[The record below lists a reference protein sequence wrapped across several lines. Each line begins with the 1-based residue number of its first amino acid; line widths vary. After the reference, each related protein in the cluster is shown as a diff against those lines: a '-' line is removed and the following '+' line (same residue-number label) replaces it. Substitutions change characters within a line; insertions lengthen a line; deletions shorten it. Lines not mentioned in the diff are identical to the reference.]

1 MKNKK
6 LKKAKNIYMI
16 GIKGVGMTP
25 VAQILKEMGKNIFG
39 SDTVEVFFTD
49 KVLKRHQLKFAEGF
63 NVKNIPEK
71 VDLVIH
77 SSAFSKNNNVEM
89 AEITRRKIPALTQ
102 AEALAELFNAKQGI
116 AVCGSHGKTTTS
128 ALLGFILREAGFK
141 PTVEVG
147 SCVPQ
152 FKGNA
157 ITGSGKLMVI
167 EADEYQNKLKL
178 YNPQGVLLNNIDYDH
193 PDYFKT
199 PAAYQRAFAGFVQRV
214 PKNGFVVANFD
225 DEKVIQTVKNCRCK
239 VISYGSKVS
248 SIKYQVSNIK
258 GGFQYFNLWQGKKNL
273 GEFKMKLIGEH
284 NVQNATAVIAACLE
298 LKAPVVKIKKALA
311 KFKGTARRMEKLGK
325 YKDALF
331 IDDYAHHPTE
341 IKATLKA
348 LRQEYAKRNIICAF
362 MPHMFSRTKALLADF
377 ARSFGDADE
386 ILILPTYSSARE
398 NKTYEISKD
407 LVKKIGNNAK
417 YVSSIKQ
424 CADYLKKSVK
434 KNDVII
440 LMGAGDTFRVWDK
453 LQVIN

>member
-248 SIKYQVSNIK
+248 SIKYQISRVV
-258 GGFQYFNLWQGKKNL
+258 FN
-273 GEFKMKLIGEH
+273 
-284 NVQNATAVIAACLE
+284 
-298 LKAPVVKIKKALA
+298 
-311 KFKGTARRMEKLGK
+311 
-325 YKDALF
+325 
-331 IDDYAHHPTE
+331 
-341 IKATLKA
+341 
-348 LRQEYAKRNIICAF
+348 
-362 MPHMFSRTKALLADF
+362 
-377 ARSFGDADE
+377 
-386 ILILPTYSSARE
+386 ILIFG
-398 NKTYEISKD
+398 K
-407 LVKKIGNNAK
+407 VKKI
-417 YVSSIKQ
+417 
-424 CADYLKKSVK
+424 
-434 KNDVII
+434 
-440 LMGAGDTFRVWDK
+440 
-453 LQVIN
+453 